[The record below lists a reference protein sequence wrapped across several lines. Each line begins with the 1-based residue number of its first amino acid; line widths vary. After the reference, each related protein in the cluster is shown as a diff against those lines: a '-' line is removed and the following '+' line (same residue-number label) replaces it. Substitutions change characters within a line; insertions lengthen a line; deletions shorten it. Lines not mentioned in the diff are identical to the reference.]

1 VSYRQTLLSSSL
13 EGDSFLGWVAIFGLV
28 LFSALCILAGAGSI
42 LRIAFIVGSFAVA
55 VFLYR
60 RYPLLYIGFTW
71 WMWFLTPLVRRLIDY
86 RSGWDQRGVMLL
98 SPVLVTLLT
107 CVTFFQYL
115 PRASRLGG
123 LPFVLSF
130 VGVFYGFLI
139 GIINSSPMAAAQAL
153 LGWLTPIPFGFYL
166 FVNWRHY
173 PELRQNIQRVFL
185 WSVLVMGVYGVVQYV
200 VAPEWDRF
208 WLISSGMTTSAGSP
222 QPFGMRVWSTMN
234 STQPFA
240 VAMLAGLL
248 LLFNG
253 KDTLRIPAA
262 VMGYLAFLLTIAR
275 SAWLGWLVGLLTL
288 LASLKPQLQMR
299 LIITILVMGVCV
311 FPVTTIAPFSE
322 MINSRLQTF
331 SNLENDTSANDRA
344 NTYQRTLG
352 IALSQVL
359 GKGIGNNVNT
369 TADGKVETV
378 QMDSGI
384 LDTLFAIGWFGTI
397 FYLGGI
403 VLIFFNLFQG
413 SEGSFDPFAS
423 AARAIC
429 LGIFVQMPLSS
440 MTLGVSGVIFWG
452 FSGMG
457 MAAQKYYQHQR
468 ISTLTKG

>member
-1 VSYRQTLLSSSL
+1 
-13 EGDSFLGWVAIFGLV
+13 
-28 LFSALCILAGAGSI
+28 
-42 LRIAFIVGSFAVA
+42 
-55 VFLYR
+55 
-60 RYPLLYIGFTW
+60 
-71 WMWFLTPLVRRLIDY
+71 
-86 RSGWDQRGVMLL
+86 
-98 SPVLVTLLT
+98 
-107 CVTFFQYL
+107 
-115 PRASRLGG
+115 
-123 LPFVLSF
+123 
-130 VGVFYGFLI
+130 
-139 GIINSSPMAAAQAL
+139 MAAAQAL
-153 LGWLTPIPFGFYL
+153 LGWLSPIPFGFYL

-344 NTYQRTLG
+344 NTYQKTLG